1 MEMPHVEVRMLG
13 PLEVGV
19 DNRRLELPRK
29 KERALL
35 ALLALRAGEVVSTDR
50 LVDELWGESP
60 PKAVLSSLQNR
71 VSALRKKLE
80 PGLLVTRAPGYV
92 LELER
97 EAVDAHRF
105 ERMVREARA
114 APGPEER
121 ASILRRALSLWR
133 GPPFADLAYEPFA
146 LLASPRLEELRL
158 LAYEDLIDAELELGR
173 HAELLQEV
181 EALVDEHPFDERL
194 RAQLM
199 VVLYRSG
206 RQADALDVYRETRRF
221 LIEELGIEPSAQLRE
236 VELAV
241 LRQDPALAPQA
252 PLRRTLP
259 VRKTVSVLFADLVD
273 LTALIEQLDPEALR
287 QLYDRVFSAMR
298 GPLERH
304 GGTVQKF
311 IGDAVFAVF
320 GVPTAHEDDAHRALR
335 AAVEIRDG
343 LTALSAELERER
355 GLDLRV
361 RIGISTGEVF
371 VGDQTTGAIATG
383 AAVNVAKRL
392 EEAAPPG
399 EILLGAATLRLVRAA
414 VTVEPLEPLEL
425 KAGSALGAWRLLS
438 IAAGAPAI
446 ARRLEAPLVGR
457 RDELAQLHSALEQV
471 REEQR
476 SRLVVLVGE
485 PGIGKTRLVREL
497 TAGVVDESTVL
508 VGECI
513 SYGEG
518 ATWLPLAEMVRQLG
532 DLAAWLREG
541 ELGETVARRVEELV
555 GLREGQTTRE
565 EGFSAV
571 RALLEAVARRRPLV
585 AVFDDVHW
593 AEPTLLDLIE
603 VLGERSTETPLL
615 ILALTRPELLES
627 RPHLAGRAITL
638 GRLAEEQAGALV
650 DSLEADLSHEL
661 RSRVLEVAR
670 GNPLFVE
677 QLVAHAREEQELALK
692 RFEAVPPSVEALLA
706 SRLDLLTPEERT
718 VLQRASVVGTEFSYA
733 AVVDLCSS
741 NGAISVD
748 AHLRS
753 LERKGFI
760 RTSVPGEW
768 LGFHH
773 VLVRDVA
780 YAAIPK
786 AERAELHERLA
797 DWLEKTD
804 ADEAGELDEVVG
816 YHLEQA
822 SRYRRELMPRDEH
835 GFVLGQ
841 RAAGLLAGAGR
852 RAPAR
857 ADWPG
862 AAALLSR
869 AVALLAEGD
878 PDRVRLLPDLARA
891 FGLCGDYRRE
901 IALLDEA
908 VERAEAAGDRRT
920 RSYAVLYRDLAR
932 THIDPAFTVAASE
945 AEAQEAL
952 RVFEE
957 IGDADGQARAWA
969 RLAHCRWFSGHHVEA
984 RLASQQTLAHALLVG
999 DEALEAESRGLIGN
1013 TLLNGP
1019 EPLDELFAYAEQLTE
1034 PGHRRLWTLLGRAH
1048 AMRGDFTT
1056 ARQLI
1061 GQDVA
1066 AFEEVGSSF
1075 AAVRSAGEGFA
1086 AIELLAG
1093 DLAASERYLTQS
1105 FQALTEA
1112 GETGHLS
1119 SVAARLANAVS
1130 AQGRHEAAERLTYV
1144 SEENAS
1150 RDDYLSQILW
1160 RSIRGRAL
1168 AGQGRVGEGERFAR
1182 EAVAIADGTDD
1193 INLRADT
1200 LVVLAGVLRIAHP
1213 LDEVAEAIDDA
1224 LRLYDAKGNVVS
1236 AGRARALQGER
1247 ATAAL

>member
-1 MEMPHVEVRMLG
+1 MPHVEVRMLG
-13 PLEVGV
+13 PLEVVVGG
-19 DNRRLELPRK
+19 RRLELRRK

-35 ALLALRAGEVVSTDR
+35 ALLALRAGEVVSRDR

-60 PKAVLSSLQNR
+60 PKAALSSLQNI
-71 VSALRKKLE
+71 VSELRKRLE
-80 PGLLVTRAPGYV
+80 PELLVTRAPGYV

-97 EAVDAHRF
+97 GAVDAQGF
-105 ERMVREARA
+105 EELVREGRA

-121 ASILRRALSLWR
+121 AALLRRALSLWR
-133 GPPFADLAYEPFA
+133 GPPFADLAFEPFA
-146 LLASPRLEELRL
+146 LLASPRLEELHL
-158 LAYEDLIDAELELGR
+158 LAYEDLIDAELALGL

-181 EALVDEHPFDERL
+181 EALVEKHPFDERL

-206 RQADALDVYRETRRF
+206 RQADALDAYRETRRF
-221 LIEELGIEPSAQLRE
+221 LIDELGIEPSAQLRE
-236 VELAV
+236 VELAI

-273 LTALIEQLDPEALR
+273 STALVEQLDPEALR
-287 QLYDRVFSAMR
+287 QLHDLVFSAMR

-304 GGTVQKF
+304 GGTVEKF
-311 IGDAVFAVF
+311 IGDAVLAVF
-320 GVPTAHEDDAHRALR
+320 GVPTAHEDDAHRAVR
-335 AAVEIRDG
+335 AAVEMREAVA
-343 LTALSAELERER
+343 ALRAELERER

-371 VGDQTTGAIATG
+371 VGDPTTGAIATG

-399 EILLGAATLRLVRAA
+399 EILLGAPTLGLVRDA
-414 VTVEPLEPLEL
+414 VSVDPLEPLEL
-425 KAGSALGAWRLLS
+425 RAGSALGAWRLLA
-438 IAAGAPAI
+438 IATGAPAI

-457 RDELAQLHSALEQV
+457 RHELTQLRSALEQA
-471 REEQR
+471 RAERR

-497 TAGVVDESTVL
+497 TAGVNDEATVL
-508 VGECI
+508 VGACV

-518 ATWLPLAEMVRQLG
+518 ATWLPLADMVRQLG
-532 DLAAWLREG
+532 DLSRWLGDG
-541 ELGETVARRVEELV
+541 ERGETVARRVEELV
-555 GLREGQTTRE
+555 GVREGQASRE

-571 RALLEAVARRRPLV
+571 RELLEAVARRRPLV

-593 AEPTLLDLIE
+593 AEPTLLDLID
-603 VLGERSTETPLL
+603 VLGGRSAEVPLL
-615 ILALTRPELLES
+615 LLALTRPELLDS
-627 RPHLAGRAITL
+627 RPHLADHAITL
-638 GRLAEEQAGALV
+638 ERLASEEAGALI
-650 DSLEADLSHEL
+650 DSLQADLTHEL

-677 QLVAHAREEQELALK
+677 QLVAHAGEEQELALQ
-692 RFEAVPPSVEALLA
+692 RFQAVPPSVEALLA
-706 SRLDLLTPEERT
+706 SRLDLLAPEERT
-718 VLQRASVVGTEFSYA
+718 VLQRASVVGPEFSYA
-733 AVVDLCSS
+733 AIGDLCSAD
-741 NGAISVD
+741 GAMSVD
-748 AHLRS
+748 ARLRS
-753 LERKGFI
+753 LGRKGFI
-760 RTSVPGEW
+760 RTSAAGERF
-768 LGFHH
+768 GFHH

-797 DWLEKTD
+797 DWLERG
-804 ADEAGELDEVVG
+804 EAEEVGELDEVVG

-822 SRYRRELMPRDEH
+822 SRYRRELMPRDQH
-835 GFVLGQ
+835 ALTVGR
-841 RAAGLLAGAGR
+841 RAAKLLAAAGR

-869 AVALLAEGD
+869 AVALLPEGD
-878 PDRVRLLPDLARA
+878 PERLPLLPDLARA
-891 FGLCGDYRRE
+891 VGLCGDYRRE
-901 IALLDEA
+901 LALLDQA
-908 VERAEAAGDRRT
+908 VERAEAAGDRQT

-932 THIDPAFTVAASE
+932 THVDPAFSVAAAE
-945 AEAQEAL
+945 ADAQEAL
-952 RVFEE
+952 RVFEQ

-984 RLASQQTLAHALLVG
+984 RHAAERTLAHALTVG
-999 DEALEAESRGLIGN
+999 DEALEAECHGLIGN

-1019 EPLDELFAYAEQLTE
+1019 DPLDDLFAYGAQLTE

-1048 AMRGDFTT
+1048 AMRGDFST
-1056 ARQLI
+1056 ARRLI
-1061 GQDVA
+1061 EQDVV
-1066 AFEEVGSSF
+1066 AFEEVGSAF

-1086 AIELLAG
+1086 TIELLAG
-1093 DLAASERYLTQS
+1093 DLRASERYLTES
-1105 FQALTEA
+1105 LQALTEA

-1130 AQGRHEAAERLTYV
+1130 AQGRHDEAERLTYL
-1144 SEENAS
+1144 SEETAS

-1160 RSIRGRAL
+1160 RSTRGRAL
-1168 AGQGRVGEGERFAR
+1168 AGQGRVGEGERLVL
-1182 EAVAIADGTDD
+1182 EAVAIAESSDD

-1200 LVVLAGVLRIAHP
+1200 LVVLAEVVRIAHR
-1213 LDEVAEAIDDA
+1213 LDEVAPPIDAA
-1224 LRLYDAKGNVVS
+1224 LHFYDAKGNVVS
-1236 AGRARALQGER
+1236 AHRARVLQDELQ